1 MKIELENLTKKHT
14 FKAAL
19 KLEFVDFGTI
29 SYDKKSRLFTKI
41 RKKGLIR
48 KADETK
54 VELWMPHVRR
64 HLSNTLWGPSADDD
78 RMEIYEIIAPFKFR
92 VRSWG
97 GMINNVTASPNR
109 NFVFRIRTD
118 MRNYWAVL

>member
-1 MKIELENLTKKHT
+1 MKIELEDLTKKHA

-48 KADETK
+48 RVDDFK
-54 VELWMPHVRR
+54 VELYLPRVRG
-64 HLSNTLWGPSADDD
+64 HFAGNLWGPSADDE
-78 RMEIYEIIAPFKFR
+78 RLEIYEIIAPFKFR
-92 VRSWG
+92 ARAWG
-97 GMINNVTASPNR
+97 GMISSEAASPGR

-118 MRNYWAVL
+118 LRNYWAVL